1 MSLYAVDLSS
11 GIPLYR
17 QISQAIE
24 EEVRK
29 HYKPGAQLSPEPVL
43 AERFSVNRHT
53 LRHAIDELVNSGLVE
68 RRRGLGVFVLDGPHN
83 YGIHK
88 HTRFTKTLEAA
99 GNTTE
104 SVVLRKLIIPAGGG
118 VARRLE
124 LGEGA
129 EVLWV
134 ETLRKANERPFS
146 VVSHFMPAELV
157 GQVFAEYEGG
167 SLHDFIADRLGIELE
182 RQYSLISTRLPQGD
196 DATLLAIPRHQPIL
210 RIKSVNANSVTR
222 RPVEYALGR
231 LRGDRVEL
239 EVKL

>member
-24 EEVRK
+24 EEVCK
-29 HYKPGAQLSPEPVL
+29 HYKPGAQLPSEPVL

-53 LRHAIDELVNSGLVE
+53 LRHAIDELVNSGIVE
-68 RRRGLGVFVLDGPHN
+68 RRCGLGVFVLDGPHN